1 MKGDLPNYHLIVVSY
16 MGATNSRGS
25 RMKLTSLRFGDSVL
39 LSYDYSFNQG
49 KDQAIKYLHD
59 TGFDPIGAGYDEKKG
74 DSIIICKTFN
84 SLKETKL
91 AKKGIKYK
99 I

>member
-39 LSYDYSFNQG
+39 LSYDYSFNQA

-74 DSIIICKTFN
+74 DSIIICKSFN
-84 SLKETKL
+84 SLKETKKI
-91 AKKGIKYK
+91 KK
-99 I
+99 

>member
-59 TGFDPIGAGYDEKKG
+59 NGFDPIGSGYDEKKG
-74 DSIIICKTFN
+74 DSIIICKSFN
-84 SLKETKL
+84 SLKETKKI
-91 AKKGIKYK
+91 KK
-99 I
+99 

>member
-74 DSIIICKTFN
+74 DSIIICKSFN
-84 SLKETKL
+84 SLKETK
-91 AKKGIKYK
+91 K
-99 I
+99 

>member
-25 RMKLTSLRFGDSVL
+25 RIKLTSLRFGDSVL

-74 DSIIICKTFN
+74 DSIIICKSFN
-84 SLKETKL
+84 SLKETKKL
-91 AKKGIKYK
+91 KK
-99 I
+99 

>member
-16 MGATNSRGS
+16 LGATNSRGS

-49 KDQAIKYLHD
+49 KDQAIKYLID
-59 TGFDPIGAGYDEKKG
+59 TGFEHIGAGYDEKKK

-84 SLKETKL
+84 SLKETK
-91 AKKGIKYK
+91 KIKR
-99 I
+99 